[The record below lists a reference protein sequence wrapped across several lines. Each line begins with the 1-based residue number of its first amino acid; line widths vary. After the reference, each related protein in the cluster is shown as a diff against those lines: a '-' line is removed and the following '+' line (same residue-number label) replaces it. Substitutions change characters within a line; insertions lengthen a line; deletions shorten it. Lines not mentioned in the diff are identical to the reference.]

1 MRYFVESYGCT
12 MNFGEGRM
20 LSEEMA
26 GLGYEEVSSPEEADI
41 VVLNTCTVVGATEK
55 HMMDRI
61 ADLKRSGKEIV
72 VTGCLAAAQ
81 PRRVEIRLPDA
92 PVIAPR
98 MYGGFRDIIIDR
110 YGVAGPPKEI
120 RAEKSVILPIAQG
133 CLGNCTYC
141 ITRIARGGLS
151 SYPPAE
157 LKARFDQA
165 VDSGASE
172 ILVTAQD
179 TACYGRD
186 IGTSLPVLLRSLLEK
201 EGDYRV
207 RIGMMNPNALAPI
220 ADDLLGIMGDPRVY
234 RFLHIPVQSGSDAVL
249 ERMNRR
255 YTAGDF
261 ESLVGR
267 LRERIPDISIA
278 TDVICGFPGETDRDH
293 GATADMI
300 RRLRLDTVN
309 ITRFSPR
316 PGTPAAD
323 MEQVHGRIAHARSA
337 ELTGVK
343 NSVELEVNSGL
354 IGRRF
359 VALSTEKGKEG
370 TILRT
375 GTYRPVVVPQDV
387 PLGEFREVE
396 ITDARPTY
404 LLGRTARCPRYRS
417 GRANE

>member
-41 VVLNTCTVVGATEK
+41 VVLNTCTVVGTTEK

-61 ADLKRSGKEIV
+61 ADLKRQGKKIV

-81 PRRVEIRLPDA
+81 PRRVEIRLPDT
-92 PVIAPR
+92 PIIAPR
-98 MYGGFRDIIIDR
+98 QYGGFKDIIIDR
-110 YGVAGPPKEI
+110 YGVAGPPREV
-120 RAEKSVILPIAQG
+120 RAEKNAILPIAQG

-151 SYPPAE
+151 SYPPEE
-157 LKARFDQA
+157 LKSRFVSM
-165 VDSGASE
+165 VDAGASE

-186 IGTSLPVLLRSLLEK
+186 IGTSLPELISSFLKK

-220 ADDLLGIMGDPRVY
+220 ADDLLDVMEDPRVY
-234 RFLHIPVQSGSDAVL
+234 RFLHIPVQSASDAVL

-255 YTAGDF
+255 YTAEDF

-267 LRERIPDISIA
+267 LRDRIPGISIA
-278 TDVICGFPGETDRDH
+278 TDVICGFPGETDEDH
-293 GATADMI
+293 RATAEMI
-300 RRLRLDTVN
+300 RKLGLDTVN

-323 MEQVHGRIAHARSA
+323 MEQVHGRISHARSA
-337 ELTGVK
+337 ELTETK
-343 NSVELEVNSGL
+343 NSVELEVNTGL

-359 VALSTEKGKEG
+359 RALSSEKGKEG

-375 GTYRPVVVPQDV
+375 DTYRPVVVPDDV
-387 PLGEFREVE
+387 PLGEFRSVEV
-396 ITDARPTY
+396 TGARPTY
-404 LLGRTARCPRYRS
+404 LLGRLVRTD
-417 GRANE
+417 